1 MIKIPLINYLNEVYT
16 LNNNILKPPDIKI
29 SFHQKISKIDSLLYY
44 IIPIIYFYSENV
56 IVLKFQDFLN

>member
-1 MIKIPLINYLNEVYT
+1 MIKIPLIKYLNEVYT
-16 LNNNILKPPDIKI
+16 LNNNVLKPPDIKI
-29 SFHQKISKIDSLLYY
+29 LFHQKISKIDSLLYY